1 MKIAVIPLILAFLLS
16 TPTLSESAQSNGE
29 IASWYGGGEKLNK
42 HTANGDVFDPHDLTC
57 ASWYHPFDTH
67 LKVTNL
73 SNGKSVVVRVN
84 DRGPNKRLGRAI
96 DLSREAFRKI
106 ANLNNGLIE
115 VKIEQIG

>member
-1 MKIAVIPLILAFLLS
+1 MKIWIFPLIFAFLFTAPIL
-16 TPTLSESAQSNGE
+16 TESARGTGK

-42 HTANGDVFDPHDLTC
+42 HTANGEVFTPEKMTC
-57 ASWYHPFDTH
+57 ASWHYPFDTL

-106 ANLNNGLIE
+106 ANLNQGLIE
-115 VKIEQIG
+115 VKIEQLA